1 MKRLTCFSI
10 FFALAVIISLSAC
23 SSLGSGTT
31 ASGKIII
38 YTSMYQESIEAVKK
52 ELKKRFPRC
61 DIEFVQGGT
70 GIIETR
76 VAVEKAAGRLGC
88 DILMV
93 AEPAF
98 SLELKGNGMLH
109 PFKSKEASAL
119 IFDYDPEG
127 YWYPVRV
134 SNMVL
139 AFNSARN
146 AKNSVPN
153 SFNDFANDSRVRGAI
168 SMRNPLVSG
177 TTLAA
182 MSALI
187 DKYGNSYMDA
197 LGRQNFHID
206 YGSDETITKL
216 ENGSCRVSMVLEETI
231 LRKRQEGNTSLEVIY
246 PADGTIVIPSTIM
259 IVNDK
264 WNANRNTRAAEA
276 IAEWFLSEEGQAAI
290 VAGWMHS
297 VRRDYPA
304 PPFDSIPI
312 NQILDNSIPVSWE
325 NVFRQKDN
333 IRRRFEEIV
342 AGRR

>member
-1 MKRLTCFSI
+1 MKRLVCFS
-10 FFALAVIISLSAC
+10 FFTALTVMLLLSGC
-23 SSLGSGTT
+23 LSLGGSG
-31 ASGKIII
+31 ASGKIVI
-38 YTSMYQESIEAVKK
+38 YTSMYEDGIEAVKK
-52 ELKKRFPRC
+52 ELKKRFPGC

-76 VAVEKAAGRLGC
+76 VAVEKTQGRLGC

-146 AKNSVPN
+146 TKSSVPN
-153 SFNDFANDSRVRGAI
+153 SFNDFASDSRVRGAV

-187 DKYGNSYMDA
+187 DKYGNGYMDA
-197 LGRQNFHID
+197 LGRQNFLID
-206 YGSDETITKL
+206 YGSDEAITRL
-216 ENGSCRVSMVLEETI
+216 ENGSCRVVMVLEETI

-246 PADGTIVIPSTIM
+246 PTDGTIVIPSTIM

-264 WNANRNTRAAEA
+264 WNANKNIRAAEA
-276 IAEWFLSEEGQAAI
+276 IAEWFLSTEGQAAI

-297 VRRDYPA
+297 VRKDYPDS
-304 PPFDSIPI
+304 PFDSIPI
-312 NQILDNSIPVSWE
+312 NQILENSMPVSWE
-325 NVFRQKDN
+325 NVFRQKND